1 MPYWLMTLWD
11 ALEHYWVAWA
21 VFAGQLLLTWVVA
34 GLARRVMRWTA
45 SKLVSRSDTT
55 LDDRLIEA
63 GTGPVRWTILA
74 LGLRFAM
81 TTLGAAIP
89 AFGPGGLL
97 AVQFGVAGKL
107 VEGLAVLTVAALV
120 NALAGAALDWYLSE
134 LASKSGAS
142 WDRELLP
149 MIRKLVTGVIFFL
162 AVSVVLQLFN
172 VSISALVATAGVA
185 SAAIAL
191 ASQETLSNMLGGLA
205 ILVDR
210 PFRIGDVIELSEGK
224 SGTVV
229 EIGLRTTRIRQF
241 DGNALVVPNR
251 DMANSRVIN
260 YALPNPR
267 AAIRQTI
274 GVAYG
279 TDLEKAKR
287 VLLEVMK
294 GHPEVLK
301 DPAPGVWFTAFNNF
315 SLDLFMSCWV
325 ASYTDRFR
333 VTDELNMRILKA
345 FAENGISIP
354 FPTQDIYIRHEEDS
368 RGKAVERTA
377 PDADRP
383 LEAVPGDPQ
392 DHQG

>member
-1 MPYWLMTLWD
+1 
-11 ALEHYWVAWA
+11 V
-21 VFAGQLLLTWVVA
+21 LTYVVA
-34 GLARRVMRWTA
+34 GLARRVMRWAA
-45 SKLVSRSDTT
+45 SKLVAKSDTT
-55 LDDRLIEA
+55 LDDRLVEA
-63 GTGPVRWTILA
+63 GTAPVRWTILV

-81 TTLGAAIP
+81 TTLGGAIP
-89 AFGPGGLL
+89 TFGPGGLL
-97 AVQFGVAGKL
+97 AVQFGVAEKL
-107 VEGLAVLTVAALV
+107 VEGLAVLAVASLV
-120 NALAGAALDWYLSE
+120 NALIVAALDWYLSE

-142 WDRELLP
+142 WDRDLLP
-149 MIRKLVTGVIFFL
+149 MIRKLVTAVTYFL
-162 AVSVVLQLFN
+162 AASVVLQLFN

-191 ASQETLSNMLGGLA
+191 ASQDTLSNMLGGLA
-205 ILVDR
+205 ILIDR
-210 PFRIGDVIELSEGK
+210 PFRLGDVIELSDGK

-229 EIGLRTTRIRQF
+229 EIGLRTTRIRQS
-241 DGNALVVPNR
+241 DGSAMVVPNK
-251 DMANSRVIN
+251 DMANSSVIN
-260 YALPNPR
+260 YALPTPR

-287 VLLEVMK
+287 ILLGVMK
-294 GHPEVLK
+294 SHPEVLD

-325 ASYTDRFR
+325 ASYTDRIR

-354 FPTQDIYIRHEEDS
+354 YPTQDIYIRKEEDS
-368 RGKAVERTA
+368 SGKAVERTA
-377 PDADRP
+377 RDADRP
-383 LEAVPGDPQ
+383 VEAVPGDPQ